1 MTTEDVVSVQNLLRV
16 AIHTLKTAYAQKMK
30 QHQEQMNAYRPDG
43 GVGGSAQL
51 AQQQQQGQQQQGQQQ
66 AQHPHQLNPHQQQQQ
81 ALAAM
86 QFLGP
91 HGGLGAQ
98 QSHAQQRP
106 PSQPQYDSPKLDPSK
121 AQPNLGQP
129 QKAAPQAQV
138 KQQRKPVG
146 PGSQPV
152 NTPSP
157 AAAQT
162 PSNMESAAT
171 PSSMNEPVTPKS
183 PRSKAKVVPKRTPSQ
198 VPKKKGPMK
207 LEMPPPLTFDQQ
219 TSNKRQREDD
229 APPAESM
236 MPVAGPSTPKRVKTE
251 IPESVAPIKTEYH
264 NDNAIESMDE
274 AIAQL
279 QNGAVGQGGEVID
292 PDILAQLS
300 EFLDGATAGVAGP
313 SGPSQQ
319 RLLDEQIDSAPK
331 VEDVFDFSYYLND
344 TVGDDDPLGGA
355 GVDVLEADTPDLN
368 TNKETPD
375 SATDDI
381 EHPGQK
387 SPGKGELPVG
397 DGKNLTGSRAPTL
410 TEGFWEAFNDG
421 EMPEGAYFMGGGA
434 NGFNWSG
441 PIDSNAS
448 WIGITG
454 TAA

>member
-1 MTTEDVVSVQNLLRV
+1 MQNVLRI

-30 QHQEQMNAYRPDG
+30 QHQEQMNAYRPDANAG
-43 GVGGSAQL
+43 GAGGAGGSAQL
-51 AQQQQQGQQQQGQQQ
+51 AQQLQGQQQV
-66 AQHPHQLNPHQQQQQ
+66 QHPHQAMNPHQQQQQQ

-98 QSHAQQRP
+98 QPHAQQRP
-106 PSQPQYDSPKLDPSK
+106 PSQPQYGSPKPDPSK

-129 QKAAPQAQV
+129 QKAASQVQV
-138 KQQRKPVG
+138 KQQQQQQQQRKPVG

-162 PSNMESAAT
+162 PSNMESAPT
-171 PSSMNEPVTPKS
+171 PSSMNEPATPKS
-183 PRSKAKVVPKRTPSQ
+183 PRSKAKVVQKRTPSQ
-198 VPKKKGPMK
+198 AAKKKAPMK
-207 LEMPPPLTFDQQ
+207 LEMPPPPAFDQQ
-219 TSNKRQREDD
+219 PSNKRPREDD
-229 APPAESM
+229 AQLAAESM
-236 MPVAGPSTPKRVKTE
+236 MPVAGPSSPKRVKTE
-251 IPESVAPIKTEYH
+251 PESTATIKTEYH
-264 NDNAIESMDE
+264 NDDPIESMDE
-274 AIAQL
+274 ALAQL
-279 QNGAVGQGGEVID
+279 QNVAPAPGGGGID

-300 EFLDGATAGVAGP
+300 ELLDGAVGVAGP

-319 RLLDEQIDSAPK
+319 QLEQTDSAPK

-344 TVGDDDPLGGA
+344 TAGDDDPLGGA

-397 DGKNLTGSRAPTL
+397 NGKNLTGSRAPTL
-410 TEGFWEAFNDG
+410 TEGFWEALDDG
-421 EMPEGAYFMGGGA
+421 EMTEGAYFMGGGA
-434 NGFNWSG
+434 NGFNWNG
-441 PIDSNAS
+441 PIDTNAS